1 MKYVFWVLAPCLL
14 IFGAFALKQN
24 TSDVGISIP
33 VNSAITSRQQLRKSF
48 FEKREVLMVYCA
60 SNEALALRYK
70 NLIDGILLGNGEGF
84 MGNIGVKFKNAD
96 QLNEQDIRDNILFL
110 VGTEVGNPILSKLI
124 KDLPI
129 RFKADKIAYGK
140 REISSKNA
148 LLMVSFIPNPENPLL
163 PMGFLTGTDEEQ
175 VYSFFETK
183 IKEEGRGIFRQNLD
197 FNIYKNRA
205 RVVMGNFDHEWSL
218 DTTALFDFTDK
229 NNLVHSS
236 DHFDFIS
243 HQSDLLPST
252 VQSIA
257 IRAEQ
262 AISSILEFL
271 NYTDELQRMQYHIYG
286 SAEEKGL
293 ITGNTDQAHFV
304 EEDNAVHTVIN
315 DKYKDNFIEKEN
327 ALVISRL
334 LGASKISAMERGL
347 PVYFTNQ
354 WQREGYVYWT
364 ARLFTSGN
372 ALSLMEL
379 LNNDLAEI
387 ESPLI
392 TDCLSASLV
401 AFLLDTWGKEVFLK
415 NYANWV
421 PSNKELQQLEPLW
434 QNYLSAKASSTALN
448 KKAPTK
454 LAYLKGFNFAHEG
467 YSIYNG
473 YASTKATEAINK
485 QNELGSNALA
495 LIPYSYI
502 QNINKPAPFRFSN
515 RAGSENDESIVHS
528 AYEAKQ
534 KGMFT
539 LLKPQI
545 FVGNSWPGDIEM
557 LNQTDWDSFF
567 DFYYKWIR
575 HYAFLAEIHE
585 MDALC
590 IGVEFTKATL
600 NQSDKWRE
608 MIRKTRSLFR
618 GKLTYAANWGAEFE
632 NIDFWNELDFIGLN
646 CYYPLSK
653 KDNPTDEELK
663 AKFDTIKTKI
673 NTVYSRFKKPIVF
686 TEIGFRSINMPWKNP
701 HAEGDDSYNQEHQQ
715 RCYEVVFSGIE
726 NEPWCGGILWWKFPS
741 YLEYRGTENSAFT
754 PNNKM
759 AEAAVRRWFLK

>member
-33 VNSAITSRQQLRKSF
+33 LNSTITSRQQLRKSF
-48 FEKREVLMVYCA
+48 FEKREVLMVYYA

-140 REISSKNA
+140 REISSENA

-163 PMGFLTGTDEEQ
+163 PMGFLTGSDEEQ

-485 QNELGSNALA
+485 QNELGSNALS

-567 DFYYKWIR
+567 DYYYKWIR

-673 NTVYSRFKKPIVF
+673 NAVYSRFKKPIVF